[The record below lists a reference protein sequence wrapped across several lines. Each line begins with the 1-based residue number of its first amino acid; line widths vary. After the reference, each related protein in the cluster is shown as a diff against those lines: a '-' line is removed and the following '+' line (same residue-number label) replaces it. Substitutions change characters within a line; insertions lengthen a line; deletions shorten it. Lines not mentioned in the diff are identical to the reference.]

1 MKNYN
6 MGKSDEDK
14 IHFVGF
20 DCQTTDLHIDLI
32 REYLEPLLP
41 GLWETAAPILDQV
54 HNFTRSDYRKLS
66 REEYDSLIARL
77 ESFESQ
83 LAANKDQL
91 VANSSLN
98 EYRIACQLFKTFRQP
113 FIIKYLYYSR
123 SDNTNWRERFMAE
136 NVQWIADF
144 FGPDTKITLWAHNR
158 HVAKD
163 ISYDVGGSMGYNLHN
178 AVSDLYR
185 VVGFGFS
192 RGKFTAQIDFIASA
206 GEHEITAEPLQSSVN
221 FILHH
226 AAHSNF
232 AFHLDAISAD
242 SEWGNWLTA
251 PVPFLIIG
259 VDFNGRPQDYYIDIE
274 LRIHYNWIIYFDT
287 TTASRLI
294 PLY

>member
-1 MKNYN
+1 
-6 MGKSDEDK
+6 
-14 IHFVGF
+14 
-20 DCQTTDLHIDLI
+20 
-32 REYLEPLLP
+32 LEPLLP
-41 GLWETAAPILDQV
+41 SLWETAAPILDQV

-66 REEYDSLIARL
+66 REEYDSLIAQL

-91 VANSSLN
+91 VANSSFN

-178 AVSDLYR
+178 AVGDLYQ

-192 RGKFTAQIDFIASA
+192 RGKFNVI
-206 GEHEITAEPLQSSVN
+206 GEQEITAEPMQSSVN
-221 FILHH
+221 FIFHH

-232 AFHLDAISAD
+232 VFHLDAIPAG

-251 PVPFLIIG
+251 PVPFLNIG
-259 VDFNGRPQDYYIDIE
+259 DDFNGRPEDYYIDIE

-287 TTASRLI
+287 TTASISISL
-294 PLY
+294 